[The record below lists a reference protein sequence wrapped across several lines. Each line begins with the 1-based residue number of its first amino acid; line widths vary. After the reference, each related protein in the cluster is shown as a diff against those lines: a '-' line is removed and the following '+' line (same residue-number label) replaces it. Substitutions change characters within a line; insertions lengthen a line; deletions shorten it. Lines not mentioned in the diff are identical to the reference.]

1 MNGAIGI
8 EQRLHDFEQRLHDM
22 FTGLVRRNGRAKA
35 GEDSPR
41 EMERQVVDRLF
52 KEPRRSRAQPNGYDA
67 EASREVE
74 REAMKRLYG
83 DRRPTVVVEATENG
97 EKAS

>member
-1 MNGAIGI
+1 MSDAIRI
-8 EQRLHDFEQRLHDM
+8 EQRLHHLEQWVQQM
-22 FTGLVRRNGRAKA
+22 VTGLGRRNGRAKS

-52 KEPRRSRAQPNGYDA
+52 KEPRRNRPQPNGFDPGGA
-67 EASREVE
+67 REIE

-83 DRRPTVVVEATENG
+83 DPPSAVVVEARDS

>member
-1 MNGAIGI
+1 MSDAIRI
-8 EQRLHDFEQRLHDM
+8 EQRLHDFEQRLQHLIA
-22 FTGLVRRNGRAKA
+22 GLGRRNGRAKA

-52 KEPRRSRAQPNGYDA
+52 KEPRRIRAQPNGYDA
-67 EASREVE
+67 GASREVE

-83 DRRPTVVVEATENG
+83 DRSTVVVEARENG
-97 EKAS
+97 KKAS

>member
-1 MNGAIGI
+1 MSDAIRI
-8 EQRLHDFEQRLHDM
+8 EQRLHGLEQRLQHM
-22 FTGLVRRNGRAKA
+22 VAGLGRRNGRVKA

-67 EASREVE
+67 GAYREAE
-74 REAMKRLYG
+74 REAMKHLYG
-83 DRRPTVVVEATENG
+83 DRSTVVVEARDNG
-97 EKAS
+97 KKAS